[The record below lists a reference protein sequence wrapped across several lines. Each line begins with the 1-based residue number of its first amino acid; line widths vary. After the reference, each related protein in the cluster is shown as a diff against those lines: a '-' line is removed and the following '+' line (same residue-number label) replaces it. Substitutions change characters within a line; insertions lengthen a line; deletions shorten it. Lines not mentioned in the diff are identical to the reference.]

1 MVKKIF
7 FFFFIFVLFIS
18 CKSSEKKEEE
28 FFYPKPYF
36 DEEVY
41 LPNKDDNSFTICVIP
56 DTQKYFHQAYQKD
69 RHKSYP
75 MNQYEIANRQMEW
88 IVKNSEKFGGDI
100 SFSLMVGDIIN
111 NHHWYRC
118 EWEYADKA
126 FSILDN
132 QIPYLYV
139 MGNHDFDN
147 KFLSFENKYNV
158 GGNRLFLKY
167 FGPNSKHYKNRD
179 FTGGF
184 YKNGT
189 SSWQILNGGG
199 IDFLVIGL
207 EFEPNNDVLEWA
219 NNLIQEKSN
228 YPVIL
233 VTHSYLSIF
242 NELQD
247 DLKKISEKR
256 KKSDEEKKIIKK
268 NRKIKGN
275 ADYTNLSNHAKNT
288 GFNSGKDIFEKLV
301 KPNKNIFLVLCGHSF
316 DGADGE
322 NFRIDFNEDGFPVYA
337 FMSNFQG
344 RKDLYKSLGFSGTPK
359 VCGDGWLR
367 LMTFDIKEKTLQI
380 KTYSTEFNCFEED
393 SDSEF
398 LIKFNWD
405 WETRFNN

>member
-1 MVKKIF
+1 MVKKF
-7 FFFFIFVLFIS
+7 FFFLFILSIFVS
-18 CKSSEKKEEE
+18 CKSSEKKGEE

-36 DEEVY
+36 GDELY

-88 IVKNSEKFGGDI
+88 IVKNSEKNGGDI
-100 SFSLMVGDIIN
+100 SFALMVGDIIN

-132 QIPYLYV
+132 QVPFLYV

-147 KFLSFENKYNV
+147 KFISFENKYNV
-158 GGNRLFLKY
+158 SGNRYFLKY
-167 FGPNSKHYKNRD
+167 FGPNSKHYKNKEIN
-179 FTGGF
+179 GGF
-184 YKNGT
+184 YKDGT
-189 SSWQILNGGG
+189 SSWQILKAEG

-207 EFEPNNDVLEWA
+207 EFEPNDDVLVWA
-219 NNLIQEKSN
+219 NKLIQQKSN

-233 VTHSYLSIF
+233 VTHSYLSVF
-242 NELQD
+242 NELPEG
-247 DLKKISEKR
+247 LKEINKKRKIS
-256 KKSDEEKKIIKK
+256 DEKKIEINELK
-268 NRKIKGN
+268 NLKGK
-275 ADYTNLSNHAKNT
+275 AAYTNLSNHSKNT

-316 DGADGE
+316 AGANGE
-322 NFRIDFNEDGFPVYA
+322 NSRIDINDAGYPVYS
-337 FMSNFQG
+337 FMSNYQG
-344 RKDLYKSLGFSGTPK
+344 RNDLYKSLGFSGTPK

-367 LMTFDIKEKTLQI
+367 LMTFNMKEMTLQI

-393 SDSEF
+393 SDSDF
-398 LIKFNWD
+398 LIKFDWD